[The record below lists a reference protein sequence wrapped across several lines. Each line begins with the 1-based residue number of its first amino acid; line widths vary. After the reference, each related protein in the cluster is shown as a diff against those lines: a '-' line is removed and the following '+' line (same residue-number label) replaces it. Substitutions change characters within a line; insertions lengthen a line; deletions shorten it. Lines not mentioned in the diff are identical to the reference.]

1 MKFKQVNTGA
11 ILETSNEFV
20 IEQLKKSTDYEEIKV
35 LSKKEEKIEEPVE
48 EKVEEIKKTEKK
60 KNK

>member
-35 LSKKEEKIEEPVE
+35 LSKKEEVEEKPVE
-48 EKVEEIKKTEKK
+48 EKKDKK

>member
-11 ILETSNEFV
+11 ILETNNDFV
-20 IEQLKKSTDYEEIKV
+20 IEQLKKSADYEEVKQFT
-35 LSKKEEKIEEPVE
+35 KKEEPVE
-48 EKVEEIKKTEKK
+48 EKVEKADK

>member
-11 ILETSNEFV
+11 ILETNNEFV
-20 IEQLKKSTDYEEIKV
+20 IGQLKKSTDYEEVKL
-35 LSKKEEKIEEPVE
+35 LSKEEKSVE
-48 EKVEEIKKTEKK
+48 EKVEKK